1 MAIDTNGKTAVLVA
15 PRLGLLCLL
24 QVIGLLPNG
33 ILAVW
38 PASIALKKF
47 AFLTVNMH
55 LVTAV
60 LYVVLCF

>member
-1 MAIDTNGKTAVLVA
+1 M
-15 PRLGLLCLL
+15 L
-24 QVIGLLPNG
+24 QVLGLLPNG

-60 LYVVLCF
+60 LYIIPQYSTEQ